1 MRKRRKLSGGRAT
14 ARTPISLARKLQDL
28 AHSAPGAADGR
39 VFAPQ
44 QETQL
49 GEESMMTREEYPSNA
64 QHPIVIARS
73 LRGSAAL
80 AVIAL
85 AGMMGASARAQ
96 TATDATAPAEQA
108 TETAPPR
115 QDNADIVV
123 TAQRRE
129 EALSKVPLSVSAL
142 SADTLQTRVVTK
154 EQDLASLVPGL
165 IVKNGQNQNQLSF
178 TMRGQTLDPFSGA
191 SPAVLTY
198 LNEVPFTGGN
208 SASAFYDFSS
218 VQVLKGPQGTL
229 FGRNATGGAVLYAST
244 KPGEDFGG
252 YATVRAGERDLIQ
265 LQGAIDIPVIPDKIL
280 IRVAGDYQKQD
291 GYVRN
296 LITGNTL
303 GDVDTK
309 SGRITLV
316 VRPFEGVE
324 NTTVA
329 QYSKFGG
336 TEANGQLYSY
346 YPFGSTNTS
355 AQTGITY
362 DLTTTLDTL
371 YGLGLFPGVGD
382 GPPGPGTFPGGVAGY
397 LAWQKANPYKT
408 YLAYDLP
415 HKAHSYFVS
424 NTTTID
430 LNDDLTFKNI
440 FGYQKTFARTPGILS
455 GSPFASLDLYN
466 STGAFAGPPGGEV
479 FRNKSISEEAQIQ
492 GTTADGKLEFIV
504 GGFYNYAT
512 KEEGIPV
519 IVGGELATPAG
530 QVLYHT
536 RGTDRSKAVYGQAT
550 YDLSDAVVDGLK
562 ITGGARYT
570 WETVGMTSY
579 DDHAFF
585 VGFVPQKTTL
595 KAPSWNA
602 SIQWQ
607 FNPENQIYFTQRG
620 SFRAGNFNGAVVPY
634 NDANFFKNEYTHDFE
649 LGYKFSG
656 VVLGSRAH
664 FNIAAYQQIV
674 KNAQHSLYAVVA
686 GAPSAFTVNV
696 PQAKV
701 KGVEVDGDIMPTPWL
716 KLGVSGA
723 YTDAKYT
730 KNLVDLSIQTGTPGF
745 VVPFDSYPDSPK
757 WSGSFYADVTLPTPP
772 EWGDIHLRGDTF
784 SQTSSY
790 FSNNEFSLTP
800 GTRIKGY
807 TTVALRLSWNEIM
820 GSGVSAGVYAKN
832 LLARK
837 YYQAGYVEGAS
848 GGFNTVIPGEPQTF
862 GAELSMKF

>member
-1 MRKRRKLSGGRAT
+1 MSNGEFFPNISEQAISRPMLGPKFRLALRMSSAT
-14 ARTPISLARKLQDL
+14 AAIAMPVLLA
-28 AHSAPGAADGR
+28 AGA
-39 VFAPQ
+39 F
-44 QETQL
+44 
-49 GEESMMTREEYPSNA
+49 
-64 QHPIVIARS
+64 
-73 LRGSAAL
+73 
-80 AVIAL
+80 
-85 AGMMGASARAQ
+85 AQ
-96 TATDATAPAEQA
+96 TAPSTEQANTAPLQA
-108 TETAPPR
+108 V
-115 QDNADIVV
+115 DNSDIVV

-129 EALSKVPLSVSAL
+129 ESLSKVPLSVAAL

-165 IVKNGQNQNQLSF
+165 VVKNGQNQNQLSF

-252 YATVRAGERDLIQ
+252 YATIRVGERDLIQ
-265 LQGAIDIPVIPDKIL
+265 AQAAIDIPLVPDKIL
-280 IRVAGDYQKQD
+280 IRIAGDLQKQD

-296 LITGNTL
+296 MLTGNTM

-309 SGRITLV
+309 SGRLTV
-316 VRPFEGVE
+316 VLRPTEGIE
-324 NTTVA
+324 NTTVFS
-329 QYSKFGG
+329 YSKFGG

-355 AQTGITY
+355 TQTGITY

-397 LAWQKANPYKT
+397 LAWQKAHPYQT
-408 YLAYDLP
+408 YLSYDLP
-415 HKAHSYFVS
+415 HKAHSYFLS

-430 LNDDLTFKNI
+430 LSDSLTFKNI

-466 STGAFAGPPGGEV
+466 STGAFSGPPGGEV
-479 FRNKSISEEAQIQ
+479 FRNKSISEEAQVQ

-512 KEEGIPV
+512 KEEAIPV

-530 QVLYHT
+530 EVLYHT
-536 RGTDRSKAVYGQAT
+536 RGTTRSRAVYGQAT
-550 YDLSDAVVDGLK
+550 YDLSDAVTQGLK
-562 ITGGARYT
+562 ITAGARYT
-570 WETVGMTSY
+570 WETVGMTAY
-579 DDHAFF
+579 DDHAFA
-585 VGFVPQKTTL
+585 VGFTRQKRTL

-602 SIQWQ
+602 SLQWQ
-607 FNPENQIYFTQRG
+607 FNPQNQIYFTQRG

-634 NDANFFKNEYTHDFE
+634 NDTNFFGNEYTHDFE
-649 LGYKFSG
+649 LGYKFNG
-656 VVLGSRAH
+656 MVMGRRTH
-664 FNIAAYQQIV
+664 FNIAAYKQIV
-674 KNAQHSLYAVVA
+674 KKAQHSLYAVVA

-696 PQAKV
+696 PQATV
-701 KGVEVDGDIMPTPWL
+701 KGVEVDGDIMPTDWL
-716 KLGVSGA
+716 KLGFSGA

-730 KNLVDLSIQTGTPGF
+730 KNLVDLSVQTGTPGF
-745 VVPFDSYPDSPK
+745 IVPFDSYPDAPK
-757 WSGSFYADVTLPTPP
+757 WSGSLYFDLTLPVPSNV
-772 EWGDIHLRGDTF
+772 GDVHFRMDSY
-784 SQTSSY
+784 SQTYSY
-790 FSNNEFSLTP
+790 FSNNEFSITP

-807 TTVALRLSWNEIM
+807 TTVAARLSWNEIM
-820 GSGVSAGVYAKN
+820 GSDVSLGVYAKN
-832 LLARK
+832 LFKEK
-837 YYQAGYVEGAS
+837 YYQAGYVEGAA

-862 GAELSMKF
+862 GAELTMKF

>member
-1 MRKRRKLSGGRAT
+1 MTGGEIFSASDEFSGSHSMGATLYRRILKLSSAT
-14 ARTPISLARKLQDL
+14 
-28 AHSAPGAADGR
+28 
-39 VFAPQ
+39 
-44 QETQL
+44 
-49 GEESMMTREEYPSNA
+49 
-64 QHPIVIARS
+64 
-73 LRGSAAL
+73 

-85 AGMMGASARAQ
+85 SGMSTAAYGQ
-96 TATDATAPAEQA
+96 TAQSAEAAPEPAVDTAE
-108 TETAPPR
+108 
-115 QDNADIVV
+115 IVV

-129 EALSKVPLSVSAL
+129 ESLARVPLSVAAL
-142 SADTLQTRVVTK
+142 SADTLQTRVVTQ
-154 EQDLASLVPGL
+154 EQDLASIVPGL
-165 IVKNGQNQNQLSF
+165 VVKNGQNQNQLSF

-252 YATVRAGERDLIQ
+252 YATVRGGERDLIQ
-265 LQGAIDIPVIPDKIL
+265 AQGAIDIPVVPGKIL
-280 IRVAGDYQKQD
+280 VRIAGDYQKQD

-296 LITGNTL
+296 MLTGNTL
-303 GDVDTK
+303 GDIDTK
-309 SGRITLV
+309 SGRITIV
-316 VRPFEGVE
+316 VRPAEGIE
-324 NTTVA
+324 NTTVLA
-329 QYSKFGG
+329 YSNFGG
-336 TEANGQLYSY
+336 TENNGQLYSY

-415 HKAHSYFVS
+415 HKAHSYFAS
-424 NTTTID
+424 NTTTIE
-430 LNDDLTFKNI
+430 LTDDLTFKNI

-466 STGAFAGPPGGEV
+466 SSGAFAGPPGGEV
-479 FRNKSISEEAQIQ
+479 FRNKSISEEAQVQ
-492 GTTADGKLEFIV
+492 GTTAGGKLEFIV

-512 KEEGIPV
+512 KEEAIPV
-519 IVGGELATPAG
+519 IVGGELAVPAG

-536 RGTDRSKAVYGQAT
+536 RGTDRSRAVYGQAT

-570 WETVGMTSY
+570 WETVGMTAY
-579 DDHAFF
+579 DDHAFI
-585 VGFVPQKTTL
+585 VGFSPQKRTL

-607 FNPENQIYFTQRG
+607 VSPQSQIYFTQRG
-620 SFRAGNFNGAVVPY
+620 SFRSGNFNGAVVPY

-656 VVLGSRAH
+656 AIMGRRTH
-664 FNIAAYQQIV
+664 FNVAAYEQLV

-696 PQAKV
+696 PKAKIR
-701 KGVEVDGDIMPTPWL
+701 GVEFDGDIAPTGWL
-716 KLGVSGA
+716 KLGFSGA

-730 KNLVDLSIQTGTPGF
+730 DNLVDLSVQTGTPGF
-745 VVPFDSYPDSPK
+745 IVPFDSYPDAPK
-757 WSGSFYADVTLPTPP
+757 WSGSLFFDVTLPVPSTA
-772 EWGDIHLRGDTF
+772 GDVHFRMDGF
-784 SQTSSY
+784 GQSSSY
-790 FSNNEFSLTP
+790 FSNNNFSITP
-800 GTRIKGY
+800 GTKIKGY
-807 TTVALRLSWNEIM
+807 TTVAARLSWNEIM
-820 GSGVSAGVYAKN
+820 GSGVSLGAYAKN
-832 LLARK
+832 LFKEK

-848 GGFNTVIPGEPQTF
+848 GGFNTVIPGAPQTF
-862 GAELSMKF
+862 GAELTFKF